1 MQSTI
6 PIIILNWNGLSDTL
20 ECMKAL
26 EKQTYTNW
34 LAYLVDNGSSG
45 NDAQVLQEKFGQ
57 HPKIKL
63 VLNSENLGFTKGN
76 NAVLRKLISSES
88 NYHYIALLNNDT
100 KVSPHWL
107 QELFNSAQEEKAA
120 IVSSKM
126 INYFYP
132 KQMDNAGHRML
143 NTGEILPVGHAEP
156 VENHNKTVEN
166 MGACAGAALYSVV
179 MLRKIGIFDEYFKTG
194 YEDAEI
200 GVRAFVTGHKT
211 IFAPKAEM
219 LHKVSQ
225 SINKIR
231 DYEYT
236 LKIQMDIFYTYLKLF
251 PLPVLI
257 INFIPFIFKISAVL
271 LIDIIFG
278 RWKFL
283 KVMLDA
289 LYRTAVTDRKMILQ
303 RRREFMQ
310 QHQLISSWKILKKQ
324 EFFLWFD
331 IKRFKKHIIDGEQ
344 MVFEKYKD

>member
-20 ECMKAL
+20 ECMEAL
-26 EKQTYTNW
+26 EQQTYSNW

-57 HPKIKL
+57 HPKVKL
-63 VLNSENLGFTKGN
+63 VLNTENLGFTRGN
-76 NAVLRKLISSES
+76 NAVLRQLIQPE
-88 NYHYIALLNNDT
+88 NDYPYIALLNNDT
-100 KVSPHWL
+100 KVSPQWL
-107 QELFNSAQEEKAA
+107 QELINAARQENAA

-126 INYFYP
+126 INYFNP

-143 NTGEILPVGHAEP
+143 NTGEILPVGHAELI
-156 VENHNKTVEN
+156 EKHNKIVEN
-166 MGACAGAALYSVV
+166 MGACAGAALYSVP

-200 GVRAFVTGHKT
+200 GMRAFVTGHRA
-211 IFAPKAEM
+211 IFAPKAEI

-251 PLPVLI
+251 PLPVLL
-257 INFIPFIFKISAVL
+257 INFIPFVFKIGAVL
-271 LIDIIFG
+271 LIDVVFG

-283 KVMLDA
+283 RVMLDA
-289 LYRTAVTDRKMILQ
+289 LYRTAVTDRKMILTE
-303 RRREFMQ
+303 RKKFMQ

-344 MVFEKYKD
+344 MVFEKYKN